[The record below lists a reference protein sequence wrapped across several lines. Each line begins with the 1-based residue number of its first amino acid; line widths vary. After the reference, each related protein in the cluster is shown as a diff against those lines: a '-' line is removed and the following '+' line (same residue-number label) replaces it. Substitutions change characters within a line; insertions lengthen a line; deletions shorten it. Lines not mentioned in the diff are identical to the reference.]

1 MPFPIHA
8 LIAAHYHSF
17 QALVPFIVA
26 YVNPNAIKSSGFS
39 EVTPS
44 FKEALF
50 IENENIKKIVVS
62 KKRTNWNRLHQAVCS
77 GYVNGVTGAL
87 TDGVVD
93 WRNKTTWDIADKNQ
107 LVNPN
112 KFSSEVTALEMA
124 ACLGHRGIV
133 QYLLKRTTARDKHL
147 IQEAYDG
154 ACNFRQVGVLYAFLN
169 SPYIKHSY
177 QALVNA
183 ASEKDLQ
190 LFQILIQSGAPLQSP
205 DKKDSILV
213 NALLHSKKDPNFAL
227 AQQRIVLTAVYK
239 EKRKRKTEEA
249 SHDFID
255 LLNLKSEHQNLVVQ
269 ALQENNIVWLNQLMV
284 FIDRLPT
291 FLQDEHLLGPSATR
305 DIGIISEAL
314 SQAGR
319 S

>member
-112 KFSSEVTALEMA
+112 KFSSKVAALEMA
-124 ACLGHRGIV
+124 ARLRHRGIV
-133 QYLLKRTTARDKHL
+133 QYLLKRTTARDKCL
-147 IQEAYDG
+147 VQEAYDG

-169 SPYIKHSY
+169 SPHIKHSY
-177 QALVNA
+177 QALVKA
-183 ASEKDLQ
+183 A
-190 LFQILIQSGAPLQSP
+190 
-205 DKKDSILV
+205 
-213 NALLHSKKDPNFAL
+213 
-227 AQQRIVLTAVYK
+227 
-239 EKRKRKTEEA
+239 
-249 SHDFID
+249 
-255 LLNLKSEHQNLVVQ
+255 
-269 ALQENNIVWLNQLMV
+269 
-284 FIDRLPT
+284 
-291 FLQDEHLLGPSATR
+291 
-305 DIGIISEAL
+305 
-314 SQAGR
+314 
-319 S
+319 